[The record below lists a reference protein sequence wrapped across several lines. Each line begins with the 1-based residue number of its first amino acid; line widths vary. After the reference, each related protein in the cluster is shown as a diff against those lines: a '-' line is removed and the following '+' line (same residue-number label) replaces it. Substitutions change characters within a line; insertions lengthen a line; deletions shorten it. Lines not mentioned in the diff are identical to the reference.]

1 MVQRYIDSRDSEGR
15 TIGIRVDIARLPGGG
30 WGLIRMVGH
39 VSLNGRLVSNA
50 SRGAAKMPIQRL
62 LAARARPAEALEA
75 EALALAVG
83 VAEALN
89 PEGND
94 VSNYEYG
101 VDIAIDPEDRLWFIE
116 ANPSPQT
123 IWAEHQRAV
132 LVIAYLKSL
141 VSARAPRYGEMAG

>member
-1 MVQRYIDSRDSEGR
+1 
-15 TIGIRVDIARLPGGG
+15 
-30 WGLIRMVGH
+30 
-39 VSLNGRLVSNA
+39 
-50 SRGAAKMPIQRL
+50 MPIQRL
-62 LAARARPAEALEA
+62 LAARGRPAEVLEA
-75 EALALAVG
+75 EALALALG
-83 VAEALN
+83 VAEALS

-101 VDIAIDPEDRLWFIE
+101 IDVAIDPEDRLWFIE